1 MSSTIKIGS
10 EVRCIRATSSGG
22 ALVEGGLYTVVDKTT
37 NNRQVR
43 LKGVIGAFMIS
54 RFELVKPKTEAKAK
68 AKPFGQVLSVTV
80 NKSDIHDVL
89 TQYVRFGLGINA
101 TVEKIIDK
109 FPEAVELVL
118 AQEAAA

>member
-1 MSSTIKIGS
+1 MSKLKAGDT
-10 EVRCIRATSSGG
+10 VRCIKSGPG
-22 ALVEGGLYTVVDKTT
+22 RTLYNDYTVIEVTS
-37 NNRQVR
+37 NGQFFRR
-43 LKGVIGAFMIS
+43 LNDSGRLVTS
-54 RFELVKPKTEAKAK
+54 RLEGNFVVNSKQSETKAT
-68 AKPFGQVLSVTV
+68 PFGQVRSVTV

-118 AQEAAA
+118 KHEVTA